1 MRASLADNVSRLQAL
16 QPPPPNVAPSA
27 NTTLIQPQPS
37 QTDQKPVVVLFGLG
51 AYSNIPAHIQQQH
64 IRTSDV
70 MSRLASWFAGPKA
83 DDVDPQAELAGERDN
98 LAEAMRAT
106 NLIINDDID
115 TAETELR
122 KGSSTYHELG
132 TTLVFFMKAILGF
145 EKENISRAAAL
156 LAQCETRAWDDLRRA
171 QRRAA
176 GGHAAG
182 GDIYPP
188 GTEYELVVTQTQ
200 LMSAVLGVLNES
212 VMEAMKSFLKLRRAY
227 ITLDAIMTKEKDYF
241 QKQRARK
248 GSSSAAVA
256 SPRASTEGKAV
267 FSEAPTPVSSNSSL
281 EALPAGTEKLP
292 TPANTAP
299 ALQDIDVELANP
311 IDAFIHSGVNM
322 CMGILMLMM
331 SMMPPAFARI
341 LSIVGF
347 VGDREAGIRML
358 WRSVAHPN
366 ANGAFAGIMLLN
378 FYHSML
384 GLVDIQPHEADF
396 DESAEPY
403 GTPQHKVAELL
414 ATMRERF
421 PQSRM
426 WLIEE
431 AKGLASRRD
440 LPAAISALESG
451 TQSKMK
457 QVTAINQFTLALF
470 SMSAHDWPRMR
481 KYFLHCVEVNTWS
494 AGLYYYMAGA
504 ASLELYRDAV
514 ARGDAAAA
522 ATEKKTAE
530 KYLRQSGET
539 STKKR
544 FLARQL
550 PFEAFVQRKVHKW
563 EARRKALG
571 VDFVDAVSVSPAVEM
586 MFAWSGPKWMGAAE
600 FAKAEACLA
609 WSRLTVPAEK
619 LEKLQERDELG
630 VRAVCLA
637 SILRGSNRLDE
648 AKALLKEE
656 VLSHDRNLF
665 KGGQKEDYVVP
676 AAVHEVAAIAWAE
689 CGQPPAGLDAAATEA
704 YEKDKF
710 KVCEENLEK
719 ARAWEAYVLDARMG
733 MRIQCGLATLAWY
746 RKKKG
751 WVA

>member
-1 MRASLADNVSRLQAL
+1 
-16 QPPPPNVAPSA
+16 
-27 NTTLIQPQPS
+27 
-37 QTDQKPVVVLFGLG
+37 
-51 AYSNIPAHIQQQH
+51 
-64 IRTSDV
+64 
-70 MSRLASWFAGPKA
+70 MSRLASWFGGSKP
-83 DDVDPQAELAGERDN
+83 DVVDLQAELAVERAN
-98 LAEAMRAT
+98 LEQAMRAT

-122 KGSSTYHELG
+122 KGASTYHDLG

-145 EKENISRAAAL
+145 EKDNINHAADL
-156 LAQCETRAWDDLRRA
+156 LAKCETRAWEDLKRA
-171 QRRAA
+171 QKRAA
-176 GGHAAG
+176 AGHAAG
-182 GDIYPP
+182 EIYPP

-212 VMEAMKSFLKLRRAY
+212 VIEAMKSFLKLRRAY
-227 ITLDAIMTKEKDYF
+227 ITLDAIITKENEYF
-241 QKQRARK
+241 KKHRTRT
-248 GSSSAAVA
+248 GSSSAAVSSA
-256 SPRASTEGKAV
+256 RGSSEDKIV
-267 FSEAPTPVSSNSSL
+267 FSAAQTPVSSSTSL
-281 EALPAGTEKLP
+281 EALPTDTEKLP
-292 TPANTAP
+292 ATLGSTAP
-299 ALQDIDVELANP
+299 ALQDIDIELANP

-331 SMMPPAFARI
+331 SLMPPAFARI

-347 VGDREAGIRML
+347 KGDREAGIRML

-384 GLVDIQPHEADF
+384 GLVDIQPHETDF

-421 PQSRM
+421 PQSRL

-440 LPAAISALESG
+440 LPSAIAELEGG

-494 AGLYYYMAGA
+494 AALYYYMAGA

-514 ARGDAAAA
+514 ACGDAASAA
-522 ATEKKTAE
+522 AEKKTAE
-530 KYLRQSGET
+530 KYLLKSGET
-539 STKKR
+539 STKKK
-544 FLARQL
+544 FMARQL
-550 PFEAFVQRKVHKW
+550 PFETFVQRKVQKW
-563 EARRKALG
+563 EARRKELG
-571 VDFVDAVSVSPAVEM
+571 VDLADAVAVSPAVEM
-586 MFAWSGPKWMGAAE
+586 MFAWSGPKWMAMRE
-600 FAKAEACLA
+600 FEKAQECLA
-609 WSRLTVPAEK
+609 WSRLTAPADK
-619 LEKLQERDELG
+619 LEKLKERDELG

-637 SILRGSNRLDE
+637 SILRGCNRLDE
-648 AKALLKEE
+648 ASELLEVE
-656 VLSHDRNLF
+656 VLSHDRNVF
-665 KGGQKEDYVVP
+665 KGGHREDYVVP
-676 AAVHEVAAIAWAE
+676 AAIHEVAAIAWAE
-689 CGQPPAGLDAAATEA
+689 CGQPPADFDAAQTEE
-704 YEKDKF
+704 YQRT
-710 KVCEENLEK
+710 KVKKCEENLEK
-719 ARAWEAYVLDARMG
+719 ARVWEAYVLDARMG

-751 WVA
+751 WAA